1 VTSLR
6 ESFLDDGFIDLG
18 QVLDKQACH
27 HLLKQVYASRDF
39 SSALFIDEEKHR
51 KNPRYRKSNPGPGIN
66 FTEKV
71 DLNFI
76 EENTAFRNAM
86 TTVLGPDYNILL
98 KKFIVGVPDDWI
110 PDWIIREISN
120 VGVANLGSYVK
131 PEFHD
136 ITYFHGIDFHQD
148 LIDHPQRKADFV
160 TLYVYLDDVVDG
172 MSPLNV
178 VPKSHIF
185 GATTFP
191 HKITV
196 HDGTNKLTYEDR
208 RGRKGDFDFKFL
220 MGSPG
225 NIYFWSELT
234 LHGTQPQGVTKSRIS
249 LRYLIE
255 RGKSDKPCLIDEF
268 NNQIDGPLSLES
280 LRDDIGESGKIEKIG
295 NTINQVPLKS

>member
-1 VTSLR
+1 MSFSK
-6 ESFLDDGFIDLG
+6 ESFLEDGFVDLG
-18 QVLDKQACH
+18 QVLDKKACYE
-27 HLLKQVYASRDF
+27 LLEQVYASRDF
-39 SSALFIDEEKHR
+39 SSALFINEEEHK
-51 KNPRYRKSNPGPGIN
+51 KNPRYQKTNPGLGIN

-71 DLNFI
+71 DLSFI
-76 EENTAFRNAM
+76 EESTAFRNAM

-110 PDWIIREISN
+110 PDWIIREISGL
-120 VGVANLGSYVK
+120 GVANLGPYIK

-136 ITYFHGIDFHQD
+136 ITFFHGIDFHQD
-148 LIDHPQRKADFV
+148 LIDHPQRKADFL

-172 MSPLNV
+172 MSPLAV

-196 HDGTNKLTYEDR
+196 HNGTNKLTYEDG

-220 MGSPG
+220 IGGAG
-225 NIYFWSELT
+225 NVYFWSELI
-234 LHGTQPQGVTKSRIS
+234 LHGTQPQGVTKPRIS
-249 LRYLIE
+249 LRYLIQS
-255 RGKSDKPCLIDEF
+255 GKNDEPCLIDEF

-280 LRDDIGESGKIEKIG
+280 VRDDRDESGKMEKKG
-295 NTINQVPLKS
+295 NTINQVPASN